1 MRASVTN
8 DCNWLIFTEYTER
21 ELQQMR
27 SSLTKKIRNWMF
39 NPLVK
44 KKLWDGNI
52 SFLDKANRVPIGLIQ
67 KVKEI
72 CAKFNITL
80 EIDGVERSMW
90 LDFDESD
97 FTSWVDEFFKNHEKK
112 PRDYQIDAAVKILK
126 FKRSI
131 SELATSAGKTMIMFL
146 VFGYLKHIGKLSK
159 MLIVVPN
166 TSLLIQ
172 TLEAFEE
179 YSLEKKLLKYKSQM
193 ISGEVNEKKKQDV
206 DIVIGTFQSL
216 VKQSDEW
223 FDGINTICI
232 DEAHFTNAK
241 SVKVVISKC
250 RDAEIK
256 FGLSGTLQQDDS
268 ADALTIQAFIG
279 PMINKIR
286 SVELF
291 EKKVATPVNIKVVR
305 LKYKNDTLKK
315 KLFDLRLIKDAV
327 TGDKQLALERELVIK
342 SNERFRVICDLI
354 KKSKKNSLVLF
365 QNIKDN
371 YGRRIYDQLREETND
386 RGIHYVDG
394 STSVNIRDE
403 YKKLMEDDGDKILIA
418 SFGTF
423 STGISINNIHNI
435 FFVESYKSEKIIKQS
450 IGRGMRLGE
459 NKDVVTIID
468 IQDDLSWKKHDGS
481 KRSAKAEKNY
491 LLKHGESRIEIYKDE
506 EFPYKIYT
514 LEI

>member
-1 MRASVTN
+1 MKAVVTE
-8 DCNWLIFTEYTER
+8 DSNWLVFTEYTDR

-39 NPLVK
+39 NPLVR

-52 SFLDKANRVPIGLIQ
+52 SFLDKANRVPIGLIA
-67 KVKEI
+67 KVKDV
-72 CAKFNITL
+72 CAKFGIPI
-80 EIDGVERSMW
+80 EIDGIERSIW
-90 LDFDESD
+90 SDFDEKHFSE
-97 FTSWVDEFFKNHEKK
+97 WAEEYFKDHEKK
-112 PRDYQIDAAVKILK
+112 PRDYQIDAALKILK
-126 FKRSI
+126 YKRSI
-131 SELATSAGKTMIMFL
+131 SELATSAGKTLIIFMIFA
-146 VFGYLKHIGKLSK
+146 YLKHVGKLSK

-166 TSLLIQ
+166 TSLIIQ
-172 TLEAFEE
+172 TLDAFEE
-179 YSLEKKLLKYKSQM
+179 YSFEKKLTKFKAQM
-193 ISGEVNEKKKQDV
+193 VSGEVNEKKKQDV

-216 VKQSDEW
+216 VKQNESW
-223 FDGINTICI
+223 FEGINVVCV

-256 FGLSGTLQQDDS
+256 FGLSGTLQQDDT

-279 PMINKIR
+279 PLINKIR
-286 SVELF
+286 PIDLF

-305 LKYKNDTLKK
+305 LKYKNNELCK
-315 KLFDLRLIKDAV
+315 KLFDLRLIKDTV
-327 TGDKQLALERELVIK
+327 TGEKQLALERELVIK

-354 KKSKKNSLVLF
+354 KKSKNNSLVLF
-365 QNIKDN
+365 QNIKNN
-371 YGRRIYDQLREETND
+371 YGRRIYDQLREETDD

-394 STSVNIRDE
+394 STSINIRDE
-403 YKKLMEDDGDKILIA
+403 YKKLMEESGDKILIA

-450 IGRGMRLGE
+450 IGRGMRLNA

-481 KRSAKAEKNY
+481 KRSVKAEKNY
-491 LLKHGESRIEIYKDE
+491 LLKHGESRIDIYKDE

-514 LEI
+514 MEI